1 MERTHHGYFLHYRP
15 TSVVDNDDT
24 LSLLGEGDFQ

>member
-1 MERTHHGYFLHYRP
+1 MERSNHGYFLHHRP

>member
-1 MERTHHGYFLHYRP
+1 MERSNHGYFFHYRA